1 MKKVWMVTGASRGIG
16 LALCRFLLDAGRSV
30 VATARNP
37 DDLHKKLRQ
46 NGERFLILPLDITE
60 QTQVD
65 EAVDKA
71 ISHFGNIDVLVNNAG
86 YGQMGWFENISAAQI
101 EQQFRTN
108 VFGSMNVTRAV
119 LPHLRAQGSGQIF
132 TLSDVAGLSAR
143 AGNSVYAASKF
154 ALEGWMEGLAAEL
167 LPLNIHA
174 TLIEPGSFRT
184 DFLDDSSLVYGEH
197 DIAAYQAAE
206 AACKQWQQELNHQQV
221 GDPNRLAAILMQLAE
236 DEHPPVRFAA
246 GSDAAEAVIKKANAL
261 NRNAQEW
268 LSVSK
273 LTDSAT

>member
-184 DFLDDSSLVYGEH
+184 DFLDDSSLV
-197 DIAAYQAAE
+197 
-206 AACKQWQQELNHQQV
+206 
-221 GDPNRLAAILMQLAE
+221 
-236 DEHPPVRFAA
+236 
-246 GSDAAEAVIKKANAL
+246 
-261 NRNAQEW
+261 
-268 LSVSK
+268 
-273 LTDSAT
+273 

>member
-46 NGERFLILPLDITE
+46 NGERFLILPLDITD

-154 ALEGWMEGLAAEL
+154 ALEG
-167 LPLNIHA
+167 
-174 TLIEPGSFRT
+174 
-184 DFLDDSSLVYGEH
+184 
-197 DIAAYQAAE
+197 
-206 AACKQWQQELNHQQV
+206 
-221 GDPNRLAAILMQLAE
+221 
-236 DEHPPVRFAA
+236 
-246 GSDAAEAVIKKANAL
+246 
-261 NRNAQEW
+261 
-268 LSVSK
+268 
-273 LTDSAT
+273 